1 MSNRAN
7 FAVCS
12 PTSFVLMKDIL
23 CRRAYSHEHFI
34 HFFLGVTARLN
45 IEIWPKL
52 RILLKQI
59 VSPTPLKPLNKIYW
73 NYVVMKDILCTCSY
87 LLDILIWLFLRTYRS
102 KGQKYIILCKF
113 CETGLYRYMS
123 LNEIEA
129 VCIYFDSKCLNT
141 SHMWR
146 LLIDYMH
153 PIITNFRLWI
163 SVRLPNAWH
172 WHS

>member
-12 PTSFVLMKDIL
+12 PTSFVLIKDIL

-59 VSPTPLKPLNKIYW
+59 VSPTPLKPLNKIY
-73 NYVVMKDILCTCSY
+73 
-87 LLDILIWLFLRTYRS
+87 
-102 KGQKYIILCKF
+102 
-113 CETGLYRYMS
+113 
-123 LNEIEA
+123 
-129 VCIYFDSKCLNT
+129 
-141 SHMWR
+141 
-146 LLIDYMH
+146 
-153 PIITNFRLWI
+153 
-163 SVRLPNAWH
+163 
-172 WHS
+172 